1 MIDLE
6 RPQHIHVVG
15 IGGAGMSAIATVLT
29 AMGHAVSGSDARES
43 AVLARIEAAGVRTR
57 VGHTS
62 DEVAEADAVT
72 ISTAIRDDNV
82 ALVAARASGVPVYS
96 RAEMLAA
103 ICAQRSTIAVAG
115 TKGKT
120 TTTSM
125 LSLML
130 VEAGWH
136 PSFII
141 GGEVNEIGGGGVWG
155 EGEWFVVEA
164 DESDGTFLQL
174 PRKAAIITN
183 VAADHLD
190 FYGDY
195 DAVRDAFARFAR
207 ETDGPVVVGDA
218 PDLLELVEGARNVVS
233 VGLDDHSRYTVD
245 QIERERSAVRFRLR
259 RGNHVIAS
267 YAVPTP
273 GLHNVRNAAVATAM
287 ALELGVPVDA
297 THDALSRFTGVARRF
312 QFRGTYRGVDYV
324 DDYAHSPESVAVA
337 IAAARDGKWERIV
350 AVFQPHLYSRTQ
362 LLATEFG
369 HAFDGADH
377 VIVTDIYGSRESPR
391 PGVTGHLVVDAVRA
405 ANPKLGVTWLPG
417 RADLAEH
424 LVGVMQPGELCLLL
438 SAGDLTSVPDEVA
451 AIP

>member
-1 MIDLE
+1 VIDLE

-29 AMGHAVSGSDARES
+29 AMGHTVSGSDARDS
-43 AVLARIEAAGVRTR
+43 AVLSRIEAAGVRTH

-62 DEVAEADAVT
+62 DEIGEADAVT

-82 ALVAARASGVPVYS
+82 AVVAARAGGVPVYS
-96 RAEMLAA
+96 RADMLAA
-103 ICAQRSTIAVAG
+103 ICAQRATIAVAG
-115 TKGKT
+115 THGKT

-130 VEAGWH
+130 VEAGWQ

-155 EGEWFVVEA
+155 AGDWFVVEA

-245 QIERERSAVRFRLR
+245 EIERERSTVRFRMR
-259 RGNHVIAS
+259 RGDHVVGRYS
-267 YAVPTP
+267 MPTP

-287 ALELGVPVDA
+287 ALELGVPIDA
-297 THDALSRFTGVARRF
+297 TQHALSRFTGVARRF
-312 QFRGTYRGVDYV
+312 QFRGTLRGVDYV
-324 DDYAHSPESVAVA
+324 DDYAHLPDEVAVA
-337 IAAARDGKWERIV
+337 IAAARDGKWDRIV

-362 LLATEFG
+362 LLAPDFA

-417 RADLAEH
+417 RADLAAH

>member
-6 RPQHIHVVG
+6 RPQRIHVLGV
-15 IGGAGMSAIATVLT
+15 GGAGMSAIATVLQ
-29 AMGHAVSGSDARES
+29 AMGHTVSGSDQRDS
-43 AVLARIEAAGVRTR
+43 SVLARIAAAGVSTH
-57 VGHTS
+57 VGHNS
-62 DEVAEADAVT
+62 DEIGEADALTV
-72 ISTAIRDDNV
+72 STAIRADNV
-82 ALVAARASGVPVYS
+82 AVLAARAKGVPVYS

-103 ICAQRSTIAVAG
+103 ICAQRSTIAVGG
-115 TKGKT
+115 TNGKT

-125 LSLML
+125 LALIL
-130 VEAGWH
+130 VEAGWQ

-155 EGEWFVVEA
+155 AGEWFVVEA

-207 ETDGPVVVGDA
+207 ETDGPVIVGDA
-218 PDLLELVEGARNVVS
+218 PDLLELVEGTRNAIS
-233 VGLDDHSRYTVD
+233 VGLDDTSRYTID
-245 QIERERSAVRFRLR
+245 EIERERSTVRYRLR
-259 RGNHVIAS
+259 RGTHVVGK
-267 YAVPTP
+267 YAMPTP

-297 THDALSRFTGVARRF
+297 TQHALSRFPGAARRF

-324 DDYAHSPESVAVA
+324 DDYAHLPDGVAVA
-337 IAAARDGKWERIV
+337 IAAARDGKWDRVV

-362 LLATEFG
+362 LLAHEFG

-377 VIVTDIYGSRESPR
+377 VIVTDIYGSREAPV
-391 PGVTGHLVVDAVRA
+391 PGVTGQLVVDAIHA
-405 ANPKLGVTWLPG
+405 ANPSLGVTWLPR

>member
-1 MIDLE
+1 
-6 RPQHIHVVG
+6 
-15 IGGAGMSAIATVLT
+15 MSAIATVLT
-29 AMGHAVSGSDARES
+29 AMGHAVSGSDARDS
-43 AVLARIEAAGVRTR
+43 AVLARIAAAGVRTH

-62 DEVAEADAVT
+62 DEIAGADAVDV
-72 ISTAIRDDNV
+72 STAIRDDNV
-82 ALVAARASGVPVYS
+82 ALVAARARGMPVYS

-115 TKGKT
+115 THGKT

-155 EGEWFVVEA
+155 AGEWFVVEA

-245 QIERERSAVRFRLR
+245 EIERERSAVRFRLR

-297 THDALSRFTGVARRF
+297 THDRAVALHRCGAAVPVPRHVPRCRLRGRLRPLSRV
-312 QFRGTYRGVDYV
+312 
-324 DDYAHSPESVAVA
+324 VAVA

>member
-29 AMGHAVSGSDARES
+29 AMGHTVSGSDARDS
-43 AVLARIEAAGVRTR
+43 AVLARIGAAGVTTR

-62 DEVAEADAVT
+62 DEIAGADAVT
-72 ISTAIRDDNV
+72 VSTAIRDTNPAV
-82 ALVAARASGVPVYS
+82 VAARAASIPVYT

-103 ICAQRSTIAVAG
+103 ICAQRATIAVAG
-115 TKGKT
+115 THGKT

-125 LSLML
+125 LALML
-130 VEAGWH
+130 VEAGWN

-155 EGEWFVVEA
+155 TGKWFVVEA

-174 PRKAAIITN
+174 PRQAAIITN

-218 PDLLELVEGARNVVS
+218 PDLLELVEGARNVIS
-233 VGLDDHSRYTVD
+233 VGLDEHSRYTVD
-245 QIERERSAVRFRLR
+245 EIERERSTVRFRLR
-259 RGNHVIAS
+259 RGGHALGN
-267 YAVPTP
+267 YTMPTP

-297 THDALSRFTGVARRF
+297 TQHALSRFTGVARRF

-324 DDYAHSPESVAVA
+324 DDYAHLPDEVAVA

-362 LLATEFG
+362 LLAPQFA

-377 VIVTDIYGSRESPR
+377 VIVTDIYGSREAPV
-391 PGVTGHLVVDAVRA
+391 PGVTGHLIVEAVRA
-405 ANPKLGVTWLPG
+405 ANP
-417 RADLAEH
+417 
-424 LVGVMQPGELCLLL
+424 
-438 SAGDLTSVPDEVA
+438 
-451 AIP
+451 